1 MTNARRPHALARV
14 LAVVLSGVVLSAA
27 ALPAAVWAQNPTPA
41 QIDALFAEWDRPGS
55 PGCVLG
61 VMRDGAMV
69 YERGYGFANL
79 DWDVPITP
87 ETVFYVGSIS
97 KQFTAASAML
107 LVRDGRLDLDADIR
121 TYLPEMPAYERPV
134 TVRHLVHHT
143 SGVRDLYGAMGDA
156 WLRVED
162 VFPDSAALALLAA
175 RDSLDFLPGEKY
187 SYSNGGYFLLKTIIE
202 RVSGQSLREFAD
214 ARIFGP
220 LGMRDT
226 HFHDRPGHVVERR
239 AMSYAPDSAGSFVQN
254 YMSNFDKVGAGGLYS
269 TVRDLLRWDGIF
281 YDDVIGGAGFADALL
296 QRGVLANG
304 DTLAYAFA
312 LNDTNYRGLRLIS
325 HSGSMMGFRA
335 DFIRFPAQHLSVAAL
350 CNLGTIQPSR
360 LTRAVAALY
369 LGPLMTAEEQR

>member
-1 MTNARRPHALARV
+1 MTNVHRPRALARI
-14 LAVVLSGVVLSAA
+14 LAAVLSWAV
-27 ALPAAVWAQNPTPA
+27 ALPAVARAQEPTPA
-41 QIDALFAEWDRPGS
+41 QIDALFAAWDRPGS
-55 PGCVLG
+55 PGCVVG

-69 YERGYGFANL
+69 HERGYGFANL

-97 KQFTAASAML
+97 KQFTAASVML
-107 LVRDGRLDLDADIR
+107 LMRDGALDLDTSIR
-121 TYLPEMPAYERPV
+121 TYLPEMPAYAQPV

-143 SGVRDLYGAMGDA
+143 SGVRDLYGAMSDA
-156 WLRVED
+156 GLRVED

-175 RDSLDFLPGEKY
+175 RDSLDFPPGAKY

-214 ARIFGP
+214 ARIFSP
-220 LGMRDT
+220 LRMRDT

-239 AMSYAPDSAGSFVQN
+239 AMSYAPDVNGNFVQN
-254 YMSNFDKVGAGGLYS
+254 YISNFDKVGAGGLYS

-281 YDDVIGGAGFADALL
+281 YDDLIGGAGFADALL

-304 DTLAYAFA
+304 DTLDYAFA
-312 LNDTNYRGLRLIS
+312 LNDTNYRGLRMIA

-350 CNLGTIQPSR
+350 CNLASIQPSR

-369 LGPLMTAEEQR
+369 LGPLMTAEQGQ